1 MSLLLKE
8 EIMEII
14 PHRPPFLLLDTIEEL
29 EKGKYAIGRKRIDG
43 NDPVFQGHFPNEPI
57 MPGVLILE
65 ALAQTGAV
73 ALLSADAD
81 RGKKVYFGGIK
92 NAKFKNPVLPEDVLE
107 MRTELIL
114 RKGTLGIAKAKACVE
129 GKEVCTAEL
138 ILAIF

>member
-29 EKGKYAIGRKRIDG
+29 EIGKYAVARKRIDG
-43 NDPVFQGHFPNEPI
+43 ENPIFQGHFPNEPI
-57 MPGVLILE
+57 MPGVLIIE
-65 ALAQTGAV
+65 AMAQTGAV
-73 ALLSADAD
+73 AVLSDEAE

-92 NAKFKNPVLPEDVLE
+92 NAKFKSPVLPGDELE
-107 MRTELIL
+107 LRAELVL
-114 RKGTLGIAKAKACVE
+114 RKGTLGTAKTAAYVE

-138 ILAIF
+138 ILAVV